1 MPPRSFAVL
10 ALVALPAAV
19 AGGCTLA
26 PAYAPPSVVVAT
38 PAYREAGPW
47 TPAAPADAQARGAWW
62 RVFGDPVLDDLEQ
75 RLEAGGPD
83 LAAALARYDQ
93 ASALARRARAARS
106 PSVDAI
112 ASVERYRN
120 AGQSRQDDSLVE
132 ATAAYE
138 LDLWGRVRNLVAAGR
153 AEAQASGADLASA
166 RLSLQAQ
173 LADTYFQ
180 LRGLDGQI
188 LVLTRTADAYEKAL
202 ALTDK
207 RFRGGASSAVD
218 VGRARTQLAATQ
230 AQYEQALADRALL
243 EHAIAA
249 LVGESASRFTLATA
263 PDLVEPPRVPVDA
276 PSSLLQRRP
285 DVAAAERRMA
295 AANARIGVARAAAFP
310 SLTLAATG
318 GFESAGGDLLSASNR
333 QWALGP
339 VAVGLP
345 LLDGGARR
353 ADVAASRAAFEEQ
366 AALYRKTVL
375 DAFREVEDQLA
386 LANRLATAEARQAE
400 AVDAAMRTNVL
411 ATTRYREGATSYLDV
426 VIAQTAELDARRTA
440 LDLRTR
446 RLAAGVDLIRAL
458 GGGWDGTPGP
468 SS

>member
-1 MPPRSFAVL
+1 MPPRSLAAF
-10 ALVALPAAV
+10 ALVAPLTV
-19 AGGCTLA
+19 VLGGCSLA
-26 PAYAPPSVVVAT
+26 PAYAPPTVVAAT
-38 PAYREAGPW
+38 PVYRETGPW

-75 RLEAGGPD
+75 RLEASSPD

-106 PSVDAI
+106 PTVDAT
-112 ASVERYRN
+112 ASVERYR
-120 AGQSRQDDSLVE
+120 ASASRQDDRLVE

-138 LDLWGRVRNLVAAGR
+138 LDLWGRVRNLVVAGR

-173 LADTYFQ
+173 LADAYFH

-188 LVLTRTADAYEKAL
+188 FVLTRTADAYEKAL

-207 RFRGGASSAVD
+207 RFRGGASSEVD

-230 AQYEQALADRALL
+230 AEYEQALADRALL

-249 LVGESASRFTLATA
+249 LVGESASRFTLAAA
-263 PDLVEPPRVPVDA
+263 PDVVAPPRIPVDA
-276 PSSLLQRRP
+276 PSNLLQRRP

-295 AANARIGVARAAAFP
+295 AANASIGVARAAAFP
-310 SLTLAATG
+310 NLTLAATG
-318 GFESAGGDLLSASNR
+318 GFEASGGDLLSASNR

-339 VAVGLP
+339 VALSLP
-345 LLDGGARR
+345 VLDGGTRR
-353 ADVAASRAAFEEQ
+353 ADIAVSRAAFDEQ

-386 LANRLATAEARQAE
+386 LANRLAAAEARQTQ
-400 AVDAAMRTNVL
+400 AVDAAVRTNAL
-411 ATTRYREGATSYLDV
+411 ASTRYREGAASYLEV
-426 VIAQTAELDARRTA
+426 VTAQTAELDARRAA
-440 LDLRTR
+440 LDIRAR
-446 RLAAGVDLIRAL
+446 RLAASIDLVRAL
-458 GGGWDGTPGP
+458 GGGWDGALG
-468 SS
+468 S